1 MLSIG
6 SAVMDQFEEQ
16 QAMAMAVLAPHFA
29 ILSDIYESAV
39 NLYNEET
46 SPRIRAEH
54 TSRAAL
60 NSIYAL
66 VWKGYEREFGEMSG
80 FHLLN
85 MRGLNVLNIGDKLVV
100 RAKRVDENGR
110 HVNNPTQQQQSF
122 DRQLP
127 LLGLPPEAVRLVIGY
142 QLDVGY
148 SKVER
153 VIVRHT
159 MGNWVSQIVTVGE
172 DFHWQDITPVRL
184 PLQGGQ
190 RG

>member
-1 MLSIG
+1 
-6 SAVMDQFEEQ
+6 MDEVEEQ
-16 QAMAMAVLAPHFA
+16 QAMAMAVLEPHFA
-29 ILSDIYESAV
+29 TLNGIYASAV
-39 NLYNEET
+39 DLYNEGT

-66 VWKGYEREFGEMSG
+66 VWKGYEREFGDMSG

-85 MRGLNVLNIGDKLVV
+85 MRGLNVLNIADKIVV
-100 RAKRVDENGR
+100 RAKRVDANGR
-110 HVNNPTQQQQSF
+110 HVNNPTEQQKAF

-127 LLGLPPEAVRLVIGY
+127 LIGLPAEAVRLV
-142 QLDVGY
+142 VGY
-148 SKVER
+148 ELDLAFSKVER

-159 MGNWVSQIVTVGE
+159 MGDWVSQIVASDEGV
-172 DFHWQDITPVRL
+172 HWEDITPVRL
-184 PLQGGQ
+184 PLQGGR